1 MSTSSRIAAKLLAAA
16 AAAAAAATIRIAV
29 APSASAI
36 RGNCGGNTFG
46 GSSGPNTAAM
56 VRGGGGCNPFERIE
70 NAFDRFFHIPDRDDQ
85 KQQLQRAA
93 K

>member
-1 MSTSSRIAAKLLAAA
+1 MSTSPRIATKLLAAA
-16 AAAAAAATIRIAV
+16 AATAAAATISISL

-36 RGNCGGNTFG
+36 TGGCGGG
-46 GSSGPNTAAM
+46 RPNTAAA

-85 KQQLQRAA
+85 QLQQRRAA

>member
-1 MSTSSRIAAKLLAAA
+1 MSTSPRIVTKLFAAA
-16 AAAAAAATIRIAV
+16 AAVAMSIAL
-29 APSASAI
+29 APSASALT
-36 RGNCGGNTFG
+36 GGCGGNTFG
-46 GSSGPNTAAM
+46 GGGRPNTAAM